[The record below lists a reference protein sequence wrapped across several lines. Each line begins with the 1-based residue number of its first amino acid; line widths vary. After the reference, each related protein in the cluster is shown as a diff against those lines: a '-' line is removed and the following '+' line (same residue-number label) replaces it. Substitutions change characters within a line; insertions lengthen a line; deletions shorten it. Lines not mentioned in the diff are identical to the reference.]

1 MLHVLA
7 SVDSR
12 LYIVQLLFFCRT
24 MSFAIV
30 EFVDNESVEVVP
42 SNWLMDDICFWPA
55 FQAKHL
61 TNAIMRREEP
71 DETWS
76 KNKTRVIRSYGLV
89 SIYLHLTYN
98 NWFTLSFHV

>member
-1 MLHVLA
+1 MSHFAGVHSCFALYAAAVHINVLA

-12 LYIVQLLFFCRT
+12 LHIEQLLFFCRT

-30 EFVDNESVEVVP
+30 EFTDDESVEVVP
-42 SNWLMDDICFWPA
+42 CNWLMDDICFWPA
-55 FQAKHL
+55 FRAKRL

-76 KNKTRVIRSYGLV
+76 KNKARAIRSYG
-89 SIYLHLTYN
+89 
-98 NWFTLSFHV
+98 

>member
-1 MLHVLA
+1 
-7 SVDSR
+7 
-12 LYIVQLLFFCRT
+12 

-61 TNAIMRREEP
+61 TCHNAERR
-71 DETWS
+71 
-76 KNKTRVIRSYGLV
+76 TR
-89 SIYLHLTYN
+89 
-98 NWFTLSFHV
+98 